1 VKKFS
6 KSSFWTILLAI
17 FIDMLGVGIIIPV
30 IPSLFFGADS
40 GFFGAEVTEASRSI
54 WYGFLLAFFPAM
66 QFIGSPLLGALS
78 DRHGRKP
85 ILSLSLIGI
94 CVGYLLFGLA
104 IEWHHLGLLFFSR
117 LLQGAAAGNIAIMY
131 SAISDISKPE
141 EKAKNFG
148 MIGAAFGL
156 GFILGP
162 ALGGFLADDTIVSWF
177 NHATPFYFTALLTF
191 VNILLV
197 KFRFPETLLEKR
209 NTPVH
214 IWTGFRNVKKS
225 FEDPSLRTIFA
236 VVLLISLGFTFF
248 TQFFAVVLLEGFG
261 YTTKDLGLFYGWIGI
276 WLVFTQGFLV
286 GKINNRFTSAQV
298 LKVTIFTLAIGISI
312 NVIFT
317 NAIWFYVFAA
327 VIAMSYGITAPNL
340 TAIVS
345 QKAGADRQGEIL
357 GINQSMN
364 SFGQI
369 APPIIGG
376 FLTVLDATYPIIAA
390 GVIILMAWG
399 VYWMSEGV
407 D

>member
-1 VKKFS
+1 
-6 KSSFWTILLAI
+6 
-17 FIDMLGVGIIIPV
+17 MLGVGIIIPV
-30 IPSLFFGADS
+30 IPALFFGEDS

-54 WYGFLLAFFPAM
+54 WYGFLLACFPLM

-85 ILSLSLIGI
+85 LLSLSLVGI
-94 CVGYLLFGLA
+94 CLGYFLFGLA
-104 IEWHHLGLLFFSR
+104 IAWQHLGLLFFSR
-117 LLQGAAAGNIAIMY
+117 LLQGVAAGNIAIMY

-162 ALGGFLADDTIVSWF
+162 ALGGILADDTVVHWF
-177 NHATPFYFTALLTF
+177 NHAMPFYFTAILTF

-197 KFRFPETLLEKR
+197 KFRFPETLSEKR
-209 NTPVH
+209 DTPVH

-225 FEDPSLRTIFA
+225 FEDPALRTIFS

-248 TQFFAVVLLEGFG
+248 TQFFAVVLLENFSF
-261 YTTKDLGLFYGWIGI
+261 TTKDLGLFYGWIGI

-286 GKINNRFTSAQV
+286 GKINNRFTSGQV
-298 LKVTIFTLAIGISI
+298 LKVTILTLAIGITI
-312 NVIFT
+312 NVIVA
-317 NAIWFYVFAA
+317 NSIWFYVFAA
-327 VIAMSYGITAPNL
+327 VIAMSYGLTSPNL

-345 QKAGADRQGEIL
+345 QKAGANRQGEIL

-376 FLTVLDATYPIIAA
+376 LLTVLDANYPIVAA
-390 GVIILMAWG
+390 GVFILVAWV
-399 VYWMSEGV
+399 VYLMSGLA